1 MRFFQSILRA
11 RKNKNYIYSLVV
23 NEDTF
28 VSIEDIKKA
37 VAGYFEPSFGEL
49 MLQVLSL
56 SSFMMAL

>member
-28 VSIEDIKKA
+28 VSIEDIKKGSGR
-37 VAGYFEPSFGEL
+37 VF
-49 MLQVLSL
+49 
-56 SSFMMAL
+56 